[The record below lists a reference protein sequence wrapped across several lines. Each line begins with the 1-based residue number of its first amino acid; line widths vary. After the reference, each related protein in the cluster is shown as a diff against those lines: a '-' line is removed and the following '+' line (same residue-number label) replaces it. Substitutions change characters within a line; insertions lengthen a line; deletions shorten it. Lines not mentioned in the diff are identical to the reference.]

1 MIINSVL
8 LLTSMAFLP
17 PPPLSAIAQLIAA
30 NLGPLVPAGCDMQL
44 KRHPKEGYVIY
55 FYVANATIGAL
66 IANNLLS
73 VIGIAKNIIPLT
85 SVEVRGGFELKV
97 DAARLE
103 KLYPDETKLVDGRI
117 DLALRGCGLPPS

>member
-8 LLTSMAFLP
+8 LLTFMAFLP

-44 KRHPKEGYVIY
+44 KRHPKGGYTIY
-55 FYVANATIGAL
+55 FYVANATVGTL
-66 IANNLLS
+66 IANNLLAI
-73 VIGIAKNIIPLT
+73 IGITKNIIPLT
-85 SVEVRGGFELKV
+85 SVKVRGGFELMV

-117 DLALRGCGLPPS
+117 DLALKGCGSPPV